1 MLTTT
6 ARIAVRGLIG
16 VKMSDYIRREDA
28 IEALDFEIVHM
39 TAYRNGKSEGNLF
52 DQYNKGLED
61 GIKALKAL
69 PSAEP
74 ERKGEWIDTTC
85 KHIYKCSNCGNFL
98 DFNGVNAGRG
108 DANFCPN
115 CGADNRG
122 DR

>member
-1 MLTTT
+1 MLSTT
-6 ARIAVRGLIG
+6 ARTAVRNWIG
-16 VKMSDYIRREDA
+16 VTMSDYIRREDA

-69 PSAEP
+69 PSADP
-74 ERKGEWIDTTC
+74 ERKVGEWYHDGSQWNNWI
-85 KHIYKCSNCGNFL
+85 CSECEYMWLF
-98 DFNGVNAGRG
+98 RKEE
-108 DANFCPN
+108 ANFCPN
-115 CGADNRG
+115 CGADMRG